1 MRRLGLVF
9 SAPLIVAVLSGAGIL
24 SLYPFVHFARA
35 DRLWWTLALIL
46 LAFVWAHRT
55 HQRRQTQ
62 AKLMHFK
69 AFERL
74 STHWSPRRDSARFA
88 LVSLAAFALILAS
101 AQPQWG
107 EQTRRVQRK
116 GTDIAIVLD
125 ASRSMLAEDVGPNR
139 MRAASRE
146 LEQLLD
152 ALDGD
157 RVGLVVFAGVA
168 FTQSPLTSDYGAIK
182 LYLDRVNP
190 NAIPAQ
196 GTALGVAIKEAHT
209 LLTGGNNKDFRR
221 APNQMILVISDGED
235 HETHPVQAAQAAH
248 KDGIQ
253 INTIGVGTRTGGR
266 IPLPDQPQ
274 RYLTDRD
281 GNIVHTRLEDD
292 QLQDVAT
299 AGGGMYLHFDGLN
312 STTPHLTNIIQ
323 EFDEAYLS
331 DALRAHY
338 VNRGAFFLWPAFLL
352 LLLALWIDDRP
363 RNVRPRKWWNILLV
377 LLISL
382 VSSSCLDFRY
392 EDAHVR
398 RAIEKAEQE
407 NYDDALKE
415 IERANKDARTQH
427 AFHFNRGRIYD
438 ARGDVDE
445 AQNDFLEALGSS
457 NTPLR
462 VAALIGIGNTL
473 VKQGNYRDAITRY
486 TRALL
491 LDPNNNTARRN
502 LEIAHRKRFP
512 VCAELEDALEPNDS
526 PENAS
531 DLPSNSLSG
540 TYTSLY
546 TDQEQAKGDD
556 DPLTLCSG
564 NEDWFRLPLTGG
576 ESIEITAHLQR
587 LRDDNGGPPLPDRIS
602 SRALRMMVVDA
613 RGKSLAV
620 DSGRAYPR
628 DAEGKIPAQSVTR
641 HIELPLIP
649 ADNAPYYLVVSASEN
664 LEYHYTLEVDI
675 TPPCSAL
682 EDDFEPND
690 SPQQAADIDPGQ
702 HRAHLC
708 NDNQDWF
715 HYALEEGDHLFV
727 DVHTQPTD
735 EDAQDATLRAGFRA
749 DASEEKTPRLRNS
762 SVNEPLTWAS
772 GEMPTPGR
780 ALWGFATENG
790 QELAYTMD
798 VHHFAAC
805 PEGNDRYE
813 PNDRPRD
820 ASPLTAEDHELR
832 HLRLC
837 ENDQDWFIMDLQPDE
852 DADPADTQPFSARL
866 DLPEDTALD
875 EVFVEL
881 WDPQSGRRIA
891 RGQALLPPEDPAV
904 DKAEDDAPL
913 DPSTTDDAEDPP
925 HAILASAPLPAT
937 DEHVIVR
944 VFGQES
950 FYHLSF
956 PDTLPPDDDAQDS
969 DSDEDDNNAD
979 NTQADQEDT
988 GEQDAGE
995 DDTDTDDADN
1005 AEDNT
1010 QDNASHDTERDDDA
1024 AQADSNDPNDAHDTA
1039 DATQDLDVQ
1048 HEDIAQDEA
1057 PSEEELKRQALIDLL
1072 NSLEHDD
1079 VNLQLQQAIER
1090 TPPSRRQTNE
1100 W

>member
-9 SAPLIVAVLSGAGIL
+9 SAPIIVGLLSAAGIL
-24 SLYPFVHFARA
+24 SLYPFVHFAQPT
-35 DRLWWTLALIL
+35 RLWWTIGLIL
-46 LAFVWAHRT
+46 LAFVWAHRN
-55 HQRRQTQ
+55 HQRRKNH
-62 AKLMHFK
+62 AKLMHYK

-74 STHWSPRRDSARFA
+74 STHWSPRRDNARFA
-88 LVSLAAFALILAS
+88 LVALAAFGLILAA

-107 EQTRRVQRK
+107 EETRRVQRK

-139 MRAASRE
+139 MKAATRE
-146 LEQLLD
+146 LNHLLD

-168 FTQSPLTSDYGAIK
+168 FTQSPLTSDYGALK

-190 NAIPAQ
+190 DAIPAQ

-235 HETHPVQAAQAAH
+235 HETNPIKAAQAAH
-248 KDGIQ
+248 DDGIQ
-253 INTIGVGTRTGGR
+253 VNTIGVGTRAGGR
-266 IPLPDQPQ
+266 IPIADPQ
-274 RYLTDRD
+274 GRTQQYLTDRE
-281 GNIVHTRLEDD
+281 GNVVHTRLEDD
-292 QLQDVAT
+292 QLQDIAS

-312 STTPHLTNIIQ
+312 STTPYLTNLIRQ
-323 EFDEAYLS
+323 FDEAYLS

-363 RNVRPRKWWNILLV
+363 RAVRPRKWWNILLV
-377 LLISL
+377 LLVSL

-407 NYDDALKE
+407 QYDEALEE

-438 ARGDVDE
+438 ARDDIEE
-445 AQNDFLEALGSS
+445 AQSDFLEALGSS

-491 LDPNNNTARRN
+491 LDPNNTAARRN

-512 VCAELEDALEPNDS
+512 RCEELEDALEPNDS
-526 PENAS
+526 PETAS
-531 DLPSNSLSG
+531 DLPAQSIAG
-540 TYTSLY
+540 TYASLY
-546 TDQEQAKGDD
+546 ADQPTKDD
-556 DPLTLCSG
+556 DEDKLTLCSG
-564 NEDWFRLPLTGG
+564 NEDWFQLPLTGG
-576 ESIEITAHLQR
+576 ESVEITANLQR

-602 SRALRMMVVDA
+602 SRAIRMMVIDA
-613 RGKSLAV
+613 RGRSLAV

-628 DAEGKIPAQSVTR
+628 DADGKVPAKSITR
-641 HIELPLIP
+641 HIELPHIP
-649 ADNAPYYLVVSASEN
+649 PDNAPYYLVLSAGED
-664 LEYHYTLEVDI
+664 LEYSYTLEVEI

-690 SPQQAADIDPGQ
+690 RPDQAADIDAGS

-708 NDNQDWF
+708 NDNEDWF
-715 HYALEEGDHLFV
+715 QMELDAGEHLFV
-727 DVHTQPTD
+727 DVDAQPT
-735 EDAQDATLRAGFRA
+735 EEATDASVRAGFHT
-749 DASEEKTPRLRNS
+749 DEQKSPRLRKQP
-762 SVNEPLTWAS
+762 VDERIAWAS
-772 GEMPTPGR
+772 GEMDAPGR
-780 ALWGFATENG
+780 ALWGFATESN
-790 QELAYTMD
+790 QELSYTMD
-798 VHHFAAC
+798 IHHFAAC

-813 PNDRPRD
+813 PNDRPNE

-837 ENDQDWFIMDLQPDE
+837 ENDQDWFIMDLQPDPNATE
-852 DADPADTQPFSARL
+852 DDTQPFSARV
-866 DLPEDTALD
+866 DLPESTPLHA
-875 EVFVEL
+875 VQVEL

-891 RGQALLPPEDPAV
+891 RGQPLNAETPPHTNPDEHDADTDAPKDDPEPAHALL
-904 DKAEDDAPL
+904 
-913 DPSTTDDAEDPP
+913 
-925 HAILASAPLPAT
+925 ASVPLPAT
-937 DEHVIVR
+937 DEHIIVR
-944 VFGQES
+944 VFGEES

-956 PDTLPPDDDAQDS
+956 PDTLPPKD
-969 DSDEDDNNAD
+969 
-979 NTQADQEDT
+979 
-988 GEQDAGE
+988 
-995 DDTDTDDADN
+995 
-1005 AEDNT
+1005 
-1010 QDNASHDTERDDDA
+1010 
-1024 AQADSNDPNDAHDTA
+1024 DSNDPNTDEDEDEDSEQEEEQHADQNDADEENSEENDEENSEENSEDHQDDGDPNDADGAQDDETNADENDADHDPIA
-1039 DATQDLDVQ
+1039 PDLDDAYE
-1048 HEDIAQDEA
+1048 EDAREEA
-1057 PSEEELKRQALIDLL
+1057 PPSEDELKRQALHDLL